1 METVKNPMKSMNGI
15 ATGGIATGGKEDYL
29 AYMKRLAMQKEQS
42 TTDSAQTVRDEQV
55 ERAESAYLE
64 NQRLAEEAY
73 AKAAADYGSRMQNAK
88 RDTNVQ
94 MARIE
99 KFLPQMMSSQGLTG
113 GVAQSTILDAYS
125 RAASMRSD
133 ADRSYAD
140 AILALDRDKATADT
154 ERLQVRD
161 NAIGTAQTT
170 YANALA
176 QAAAQRASEE
186 QTAYDTEYQRL
197 YAEAAQKEYED
208 RQRAQEE
215 AVNYLGA
222 VEATVDAK
230 AAAGYGD
237 DGKLSPEAW
246 EDLYAWASKQRESM
260 PQAQQRELDA
270 YLEQIR
276 TDVREDERKD
286 ESTENA
292 RRATY
297 DVNTSKGSTT
307 VFNVTFGDGEKAK
320 VQSAG
325 YTNDEDVL
333 KAAESVKHGE
343 AFCMKDKVFMKYNDR
358 VIEIEAKTFYGNDF
372 KKLKSYLSG
381 N

>member
-1 METVKNPMKSMNGI
+1 METVKNPMKSMN
-15 ATGGIATGGKEDYL
+15 GIATGGKEDYL

-99 KFLPQMMSSQGLTG
+99 KFLPQMLSSQGLTG

-140 AILALDRDKATADT
+140 AMLALDRDKATADT
-154 ERLQVRD
+154 ERMQVRD
-161 NAIGTAQTT
+161 NAVSVAQDT
-170 YANALA
+170 YADALER
-176 QAAAQRASEE
+176 AATQRASEE

-208 RQRAQEE
+208 RQRAREE

-270 YLEQIR
+270 YLAQIE
-276 TDVREDERKD
+276 TYVRET
-286 ESTENA
+286 ESEESPQTDK
-292 RRATY
+292 RATY
-297 DVNTSKGSTT
+297 DASTSKGSTT
-307 VFNVTFGDGEKAK
+307 VFNVKFGDGETAK
-320 VQSAG
+320 VQNAG
-325 YTNDEDVL
+325 YTNDENVL
-333 KAAESVKHGE
+333 KAAESIENGQL
-343 AFCMKDKVFMKYNDR
+343 FSMNDKVFMKHKDR
-358 VIEIEAKTFYGNDF
+358 VYEIEAKTFFGDDF

-381 N
+381 K

>member
-29 AYMKRLAMQKEQS
+29 AYMKKLAMQKEQS
-42 TTDSAQTVRDEQV
+42 ATDSAKSVRDEQV

-73 AKAAADYGSRMQNAK
+73 AKAAADYESRMQGAK

-99 KFLPQMMSSQGLTG
+99 KFLPQMMSSKGLTG

-125 RAASMRSD
+125 RAASMRND

-140 AILALDRDKATADT
+140 AMLALDRDKATADT
-154 ERLQVRD
+154 ERMQVRD
-161 NAIGTAQTT
+161 EAVGSAQST
-170 YANALA
+170 YADALA

-270 YLEQIR
+270 YLAQIE
-276 TDVREDERKD
+276 TYVRET
-286 ESTENA
+286 ESEESPQTDK
-292 RRATY
+292 RATY
-297 DVNTSKGSTT
+297 DASTSKGSTT
-307 VFNVTFGDGEKAK
+307 VFNVKFGDGETAK
-320 VQSAG
+320 VQNAG
-325 YTNDEDVL
+325 YTNDENVL
-333 KAAESVKHGE
+333 KAAESIENGQL
-343 AFCMKDKVFMKYNDR
+343 FSMNDKVFMKHKDR
-358 VIEIEAKTFYGNDF
+358 VYEIEAKTFFGDDF

-381 N
+381 K

>member
-1 METVKNPMKSMNGI
+1 METVKNPMKSMNS
-15 ATGGIATGGKEDYL
+15 IATGGKEDYL

-42 TTDSAQTVRDEQV
+42 ATDSARAVRDQQV
-55 ERAESAYLE
+55 GRAESSYAE

-99 KFLPQMMSSQGLTG
+99 KFLPQMLSSQGLTG

-125 RAASMRSD
+125 RAASMRND

-140 AILALDRDKATADT
+140 AMLALDSDKATADT
-154 ERLQVRD
+154 ERIQVRD
-161 NAIGTAQTT
+161 EAVGSAQST

-246 EDLYAWASKQRESM
+246 EDLYAWASKQRETM

-276 TDVREDERKD
+276 TDVREEEDNTEKTPVANVSDNKEKYMGGEDLTVTYGDNKKAIVMVGGKVKDAAVLEAGNNVEDGNIFLYKDHVYVKKGGVIHELNGTIRKM
-286 ESTENA
+286 
-292 RRATY
+292 
-297 DVNTSKGSTT
+297 
-307 VFNVTFGDGEKAK
+307 
-320 VQSAG
+320 
-325 YTNDEDVL
+325 ND
-333 KAAESVKHGE
+333 
-343 AFCMKDKVFMKYNDR
+343 Y
-358 VIEIEAKTFYGNDF
+358 
-372 KKLKSYLSG
+372 KKLKSYLSS

>member
-1 METVKNPMKSMNGI
+1 METVKNPMKSMNS
-15 ATGGIATGGKEDYL
+15 IATGGKEDYL

-42 TTDSAQTVRDEQV
+42 ATDSARAVRDQQV
-55 ERAESAYLE
+55 GRAESSYAE

-99 KFLPQMMSSQGLTG
+99 KFLPQMLSSQGLTG

-125 RAASMRSD
+125 RAASMRND
-133 ADRSYAD
+133 ADGQYAD
-140 AILALDRDKATADT
+140 AVLALDRDKATADT
-154 ERLQVRD
+154 ERMQVRD
-161 NAIGTAQTT
+161 EAVGSAQST

-246 EDLYAWASKQRESM
+246 EDLYAWASKQRETM

-276 TDVREDERKD
+276 TDVREEEDN
-286 ESTENA
+286 TEKTPVA
-292 RRATY
+292 
-297 DVNTSKGSTT
+297 
-307 VFNVTFGDGEKAK
+307 NVSDNKAK
-320 VQSAG
+320 YMGGEDLTVTYGDNKKAIVMVGGKVKDAAVLEAG
-325 YTNDEDVL
+325 NNVEDGNIFLYKDHVYVKKGGVIHELNGTIRKMND
-333 KAAESVKHGE
+333 
-343 AFCMKDKVFMKYNDR
+343 Y
-358 VIEIEAKTFYGNDF
+358 
-372 KKLKSYLSG
+372 KKLKSYLSS

>member
-1 METVKNPMKSMNGI
+1 METVKNPMKSMN
-15 ATGGIATGGKEDYL
+15 GIATGGKEDYL

-99 KFLPQMMSSQGLTG
+99 KFLPQMLSSQGLTG

-140 AILALDRDKATADT
+140 AMLALDRDKATADT
-154 ERLQVRD
+154 ERMQVRD
-161 NAIGTAQTT
+161 NAVSVAQDT
-170 YANALA
+170 YADALER
-176 QAAAQRASEE
+176 AATQRASEE
-186 QTAYDTEYQRL
+186 QAAYDADYQRA
-197 YAEAAQKEYED
+197 YEAAAQKEYEE
-208 RQRAQEE
+208 RQWAREE
-215 AVNYLGA
+215 AVNHLGA
-222 VEATVDAK
+222 VEAAIDTK
-230 AAAGYGD
+230 AAAGTGE

-276 TDVREDERKD
+276 TDVREEDD
-286 ESTENA
+286 NA
-292 RRATY
+292 EKKPVA
-297 DVNTSKGSTT
+297 
-307 VFNVTFGDGEKAK
+307 NVSDNKAK
-320 VQSAG
+320 YMGGEDLTVTYGDNKKAIVMVGGKVKDAAVLEAG
-325 YTNDEDVL
+325 NNVEDGNIFLYKDHVYVKKGGVIHELNGTIRKMND
-333 KAAESVKHGE
+333 
-343 AFCMKDKVFMKYNDR
+343 Y
-358 VIEIEAKTFYGNDF
+358 
-372 KKLKSYLSG
+372 KKLKSYLSS

>member
-55 ERAESAYLE
+55 ARAESAYLE

-99 KFLPQMMSSQGLTG
+99 KFLPQMLSSQGLTG

-161 NAIGTAQTT
+161 EAIGTAQTT

-276 TDVREDERKD
+276 TDVREDED
-286 ESTENA
+286 NTEKTPVA
-292 RRATY
+292 
-297 DVNTSKGSTT
+297 
-307 VFNVTFGDGEKAK
+307 NVSDNKAK
-320 VQSAG
+320 YMGGEDLTVTYGDNKKAIVMVGGKVKDAAVLEAG
-325 YTNDEDVL
+325 NNVEDGNIFLYKDHVYVKKGGVIHELNGTIRKMND
-333 KAAESVKHGE
+333 
-343 AFCMKDKVFMKYNDR
+343 Y
-358 VIEIEAKTFYGNDF
+358 
-372 KKLKSYLSG
+372 KKLKSYLSS

>member
-1 METVKNPMKSMNGI
+1 METVKNPMKSMN
-15 ATGGIATGGKEDYL
+15 GIATGGKEDYL

-99 KFLPQMMSSQGLTG
+99 KFLPQMLSSQGLTG

-140 AILALDRDKATADT
+140 AMLALDRDKATADT

-276 TDVREDERKD
+276 TDVREDE
-286 ESTENA
+286 STENA

-297 DVNTSKGSTT
+297 DVNTSKGSTS

-343 AFCMKDKVFMKYNDR
+343 AFYMKDKVFMKYNDR

>member
-1 METVKNPMKSMNGI
+1 METVKNPMKSMNS
-15 ATGGIATGGKEDYL
+15 IATGGKEDYL

-42 TTDSAQTVRDEQV
+42 ATDSARAVRDQQV
-55 ERAESAYLE
+55 GRAESSYAE

-99 KFLPQMMSSQGLTG
+99 KFLPQMLSSQGLTG

-125 RAASMRSD
+125 RAASMRND
-133 ADRSYAD
+133 ADGQYAD
-140 AILALDRDKATADT
+140 AMLALDRDKATADT
-154 ERLQVRD
+154 ERMQVRD
-161 NAIGTAQTT
+161 EAVGSAQST

-246 EDLYAWASKQRESM
+246 EDLYAWASKQRETM

-276 TDVREDERKD
+276 TDVREEEDNTEKTPVANVSDNKEKYMGGEDLTVTYGDNKKAIVMVGGKVKDAAVLEAGNNVEDGNIFLYKDHVYVKKGGVIHELNGTIRKM
-286 ESTENA
+286 
-292 RRATY
+292 
-297 DVNTSKGSTT
+297 
-307 VFNVTFGDGEKAK
+307 
-320 VQSAG
+320 
-325 YTNDEDVL
+325 ND
-333 KAAESVKHGE
+333 
-343 AFCMKDKVFMKYNDR
+343 Y
-358 VIEIEAKTFYGNDF
+358 
-372 KKLKSYLSG
+372 KKLKSYLSS